1 MSLIIRQGVC
11 VNPVVRLIP
20 LGGLGE
26 IGLNMMLVE
35 SGDDLLA
42 VDCGLMFPGADLP
55 GVDYVI
61 PDFSYALAKAPGFR
75 AVVLTHGHEDHI
87 GALPYLLR
95 EARAPVYGTP
105 LTLALVGEKL
115 REHGLL
121 EGADLRVMRPRVAF
135 DLGPF
140 RVEPIRV
147 THSIVDGMG
156 LAVGTPAGTV
166 VFTGDFK
173 LDPTPL
179 DGEPSDDARFAELG
193 AAGVLVLC
201 SDSTNVD
208 RPGHTRSELEVGA
221 ALAERFAVASGRI
234 IVATFASHIHRI
246 QQVLTQAARF
256 GRRVALLGRSMER
269 NVAIAAELGH
279 LRVPDALL
287 LPLEELVALPAARQL
302 ILSTGS
308 QGEPNSALALMAA
321 GEHKYAQIAAGDL
334 VVISAR
340 VIPGNERTIG
350 QVVNALYRLG
360 AEVLYEDNA
369 FVHVS
374 GHASQEDLKRML
386 SLTRPRYFVPV
397 HGEYR
402 HLLGHVRLAASTGM
416 APERIFLIEDG
427 RGLEVTATSARVVTD
442 IPAGRVLVD
451 GKGIGD
457 VGAVVLRDRQIL
469 SEDGVIAVSVAVD
482 AKGALVAGPEIAS
495 RGVIY
500 VRESEALL
508 DALRAAIIVAM
519 AEPSADEPWDRE
531 AISARVRLA
540 VRQFI
545 TQRFQ
550 RKPVVLPMILEV

>member
-1 MSLIIRQGVC
+1 
-11 VNPVVRLIP
+11 
-20 LGGLGE
+20 
-26 IGLNMMLVE
+26 
-35 SGDDLLA
+35 
-42 VDCGLMFPGADLP
+42 
-55 GVDYVI
+55 
-61 PDFSYALAKAPGFR
+61 
-75 AVVLTHGHEDHI
+75 
-87 GALPYLLR
+87 
-95 EARAPVYGTP
+95 
-105 LTLALVGEKL
+105 
-115 REHGLL
+115 
-121 EGADLRVMRPRVAF
+121 
-135 DLGPF
+135 
-140 RVEPIRV
+140 
-147 THSIVDGMG
+147 
-156 LAVGTPAGTV
+156 
-166 VFTGDFK
+166 
-173 LDPTPL
+173 
-179 DGEPSDDARFAELG
+179 
-193 AAGVLVLC
+193 
-201 SDSTNVD
+201 
-208 RPGHTRSELEVGA
+208 
-221 ALAERFAVASGRI
+221 
-234 IVATFASHIHRI
+234 
-246 QQVLTQAARF
+246 
-256 GRRVALLGRSMER
+256 
-269 NVAIAAELGH
+269 
-279 LRVPDALL
+279 VPDELL

-321 GEHKYAQIAAGDL
+321 GEHKYAQIATGDL

-350 QVVNALYRLG
+350 HVVNALYRLG

-402 HLLGHVRLAASTGM
+402 HLLGHVRLAASTGLP
-416 APERIFLIEDG
+416 PERIFLIEDG
-427 RGLEVTATSARVVTD
+427 RGLEVTAGSARVLTG

-495 RGVIY
+495 RGVVY

-508 DALRAAIIVAM
+508 EALRATVIAAL
-519 AEPSADEPWDRE
+519 AERSADEPWDRE
-531 AISARVRLA
+531 AIGARVRTV